1 VVDLPPPPSALRG
14 LHLSTAGAPYDP
26 SETRIAVDRLSVRYD
41 LQQERVISV
50 REYAIRRLRG
60 ERFPTRTLWPIED
73 VSFQVQ
79 AGESFGIVGRN
90 GAGKSTLLK
99 VIAGIVPPTRGR
111 VEVRGHLSPLLE
123 LGAGFDMELTGRE
136 NVQLYGTLLGL
147 RRKHLRDRIDAIAD
161 FAELTPFID
170 VPLKNY
176 SSGMIARLAFAIATD
191 SDPDILIV
199 DEVLSVGDAP
209 FQRKCEERLGRF
221 HTRGVTVLLVTHN
234 LDLLTETCSRAV
246 LLEPGSPCLVGPA
259 KEIAARY
266 AERTGG

>member
-1 VVDLPPPPSALRG
+1 LADLPPLSGALRG
-14 LHLSTAGAPYDP
+14 FHLT
-26 SETRIAVDRLSVRYD
+26 TAVDHASSLPRITVERLSVRYD
-41 LQQERVISV
+41 LQLERVISV

-60 ERFPTRTLWPIED
+60 ERFPSQTIWPLQD
-73 VSFQVQ
+73 VSFSVN
-79 AGESFGIVGRN
+79 AGESVGIVGRN

-99 VIAGIVPPTRGR
+99 VIAGIVPPTHGR
-111 VEVRGHLSPLLE
+111 VGVQGQLSPLLE

-136 NVQLYGTLLGL
+136 NIQLYGTLLGL
-147 RRKHLRDRIDAIAD
+147 RRRQLRDRIAAIAD

-176 SSGMIARLAFAIATD
+176 SSGMVARLAFAIATD

-209 FQRKCEERLGRF
+209 FQRKCEERLDRF
-221 HTRGVTVLLVTHN
+221 HARGVAVLLVTHD
-234 LDLLTETCSRAV
+234 LGLLTEVCSRAV
-246 LLEPGSPCLVGPA
+246 LLEPGAPTVVGTA
-259 KEIAARY
+259 AEIAARY

>member
-1 VVDLPPPPSALRG
+1 MVDLPTLPVTVRG
-14 LHLSTAGAPYDP
+14 FHLTSPGPTFDA
-26 SETRIAVDRLSVRYD
+26 SFVRVAVDRLAVRYD

-60 ERFPTRTLWPIED
+60 ERFPTQTLWPIED
-73 VSFQVQ
+73 VSFEVR

-111 VEVRGHLSPLLE
+111 VSVHGHMSPLLE

-136 NVQLYGTLLGL
+136 NIQLYGTLLGL

-176 SSGMIARLAFAIATD
+176 SSGMVARLAFAIATD

-209 FQRKCEERLGRF
+209 FQRKCEERLARF
-221 HTRGVTVLLVTHN
+221 HARGVTVLLVTHN
-234 LDLLTETCSRAV
+234 ITLLTETCTRAL
-246 LLEPGSPCLVGPA
+246 LLEPGAPCVVGEA

>member
-1 VVDLPPPPSALRG
+1 M
-14 LHLSTAGAPYDP
+14 
-26 SETRIAVDRLSVRYD
+26 TRIAVDGLSVRYD
-41 LQQERVISV
+41 LQQERVMSV
-50 REYAIRRLRG
+50 REYVVRRLRG
-60 ERFPTRTLWPIED
+60 ERFPTQTLWPIEH
-73 VSFQVQ
+73 VSFSVQ

-123 LGAGFDMELTGRE
+123 LGAGFDMELSGRE

-147 RRKHLRDRIDAIAD
+147 RRKQLRERIGAIAD

-176 SSGMIARLAFAIATD
+176 SSGMVARLAFAIATD

-209 FQRKCEERLGRF
+209 FQRKCEERLARF
-221 HTRGVTVLLVTHN
+221 RARGVTVLLVTHD
-234 LDLLTETCSRAV
+234 LTLLTESCSRAV
-246 LLEPGSPCLVGPA
+246 LLEPGAPCVVGSA
-259 KEIAARY
+259 DEIAARY

>member
-1 VVDLPPPPSALRG
+1 VVDLSPLSTALRG
-14 LHLSTAGAPYDP
+14 LHLTTAGIQYDP
-26 SETRIAVDRLSVRYD
+26 ALVRVAVDGLSVRYD

-50 REYAIRRLRG
+50 REYVIRRLRG
-60 ERFPTRTLWPIED
+60 ERFPTTTLWPIEN
-73 VSFQVQ
+73 VSFTVQ

-136 NVQLYGTLLGL
+136 NIQLYGTLLGL
-147 RRKHLRDRIDAIAD
+147 RRKHLRERVEAIAD
-161 FAELTPFID
+161 FAELTPFVD

-176 SSGMIARLAFAIATD
+176 SSGMVARLAFAIATD
-191 SDPDILIV
+191 ADPEILIV

-209 FQRKCEERLGRF
+209 FQRKCEERLARF
-221 HTRGVTVLLVTHN
+221 HARGVTVLLVTHS
-234 LDLLTETCSRAV
+234 LELLTQTCSRAL
-246 LLEPGSPCLVGPA
+246 LLEPGAPCIVGPVA
-259 KEIAARY
+259 EIAKRY

>member
-1 VVDLPPPPSALRG
+1 MTSPQPAYDASLTRVAVEDL
-14 LHLSTAGAPYDP
+14 T
-26 SETRIAVDRLSVRYD
+26 VRYD

-60 ERFPTRTLWPIED
+60 ERFPTQTLWPLRG
-73 VSFQVQ
+73 VSFDVR

-111 VEVRGHLSPLLE
+111 VRVHGHLSPLLE
-123 LGAGFDMELTGRE
+123 LGAGFDHELTGRE
-136 NVQLYGTLLGL
+136 NIQLYGTLLGL
-147 RRKHLRDRIDAIAD
+147 RRKHLRDRVAAIAD

-176 SSGMIARLAFAIATD
+176 SSGMVARLAFAIATD

-209 FQRKCEERLGRF
+209 FQRKCEERLARF
-221 HTRGVTVLLVTHN
+221 RARGVTVLLVTHD
-234 LDLLTETCSRAV
+234 LHLLTETCSRAV
-246 LLEPGSPCLVGPA
+246 LLEAGASCIVGA
-259 KEIAARY
+259 AEEIAARY

>member
-1 VVDLPPPPSALRG
+1 M
-14 LHLSTAGAPYDP
+14 
-26 SETRIAVDRLSVRYD
+26 RYD

-50 REYAIRRLRG
+50 REYVIRRLRG
-60 ERFPTRTLWPIED
+60 ERFKTQTLWPLED
-73 VSFQVQ
+73 VSFTVQ
-79 AGESFGIVGRN
+79 AGESFGILGRN

-99 VIAGIVPPTRGR
+99 VIAGVVPPTRGH
-111 VEVRGHLSPLLE
+111 VAVRGHLSPLLE

-136 NVQLYGTLLGL
+136 NIQLYGTLLGL
-147 RRKHLRDRIDAIAD
+147 RRKHLLGRVDAIAE
-161 FAELTPFID
+161 FAELTSFID

-176 SSGMIARLAFAIATD
+176 SSGMVARLGFAIATD

-209 FQRKCEERLGRF
+209 FQRKCEERLARF

-234 LDLLTETCSRAV
+234 LELLTETCTRAV
-246 LLEPGSPCLVGPA
+246 LLEPGAPCVVGPA
-259 KEIAARY
+259 GEIAARY

>member
-1 VVDLPPPPSALRG
+1 M
-14 LHLSTAGAPYDP
+14 TFDP
-26 SETRIAVDRLSVRYD
+26 VTRIAVDRLAVRYD
-41 LQQERVISV
+41 LQLERVISV

-60 ERFPTRTLWPIED
+60 ERFPTQTIWPIRD
-73 VSFQVQ
+73 VSFTVQ

-99 VIAGIVPPTRGR
+99 VIAGIVPPTLGC

-136 NVQLYGTLLGL
+136 NIQLYGTLLGL
-147 RRKHLRDRIDAIAD
+147 RRRHLRTRVDAIAE
-161 FAELTPFID
+161 FAELQPFVD

-176 SSGMIARLAFAIATD
+176 SSGMVARLAFAIATD

-209 FQRKCEERLGRF
+209 FQRKCEERLARF
-221 HTRGVTVLLVTHN
+221 RARGVTILLVTHS
-234 LDLLTETCSRAV
+234 LTLLTETCTRAL
-246 LLEPGSPCLVGPA
+246 LLEPGAPCVVGSA
-259 KEIAARY
+259 TEIAQRY

>member
-1 VVDLPPPPSALRG
+1 MP
-14 LHLSTAGAPYDP
+14 DP
-26 SETRIAVDRLSVRYD
+26 QFDAAVTRVAVESLTVRYD

-60 ERFPTRTLWPIED
+60 ERFPTQTLWPIRD
-73 VSFQVQ
+73 ISFRVQ

-99 VIAGIVPPTRGR
+99 VIAGIIPPTRGR
-111 VEVRGHLSPLLE
+111 IRVRGQLSPLLE

-147 RRKHLRDRIDAIAD
+147 RRKHLKERMNAIAD
-161 FAELTPFID
+161 FADLMPFLD

-176 SSGMIARLAFAIATD
+176 SSGMVARLAFAIATD
-191 SDPDILIV
+191 ADPDILIV
-199 DEVLSVGDAP
+199 DEVLSVGDAL
-209 FQRKCEERLGRF
+209 FQRKCEERLARF
-221 HTRGVTVLLVTHN
+221 RARGVTVLLVTHD
-234 LDLLTETCSRAV
+234 LHLLTETCSRAV
-246 LLEPGSPCLVGPA
+246 LLEPGAPCVVGPA
-259 KEIAARY
+259 GEIAARY

>member
-1 VVDLPPPPSALRG
+1 MSHDSSL
-14 LHLSTAGAPYDP
+14 
-26 SETRIAVDRLSVRYD
+26 TRIAVDQLSVRYD
-41 LQQERVISV
+41 LQLERVISV

-60 ERFPTRTLWPIED
+60 ERFPTQTLWPIRD
-73 VSFQVQ
+73 VSFRVQ
-79 AGESFGIVGRN
+79 AGESVGIVGRN

-99 VIAGIVPPTRGR
+99 VIAGIVPPTLGH
-111 VEVRGHLSPLLE
+111 VEVRGQLSPLLE

-136 NVQLYGTLLGL
+136 NIQLYGTLLGL
-147 RRKHLRDRIDAIAD
+147 RRRHLRDRIAAIAD

-176 SSGMIARLAFAIATD
+176 SSGMVARLAFAIATD

-209 FQRKCEERLGRF
+209 FQRKCEERLSRF
-221 HTRGVTVLLVTHN
+221 RARGVTILLVTHN
-234 LDLLTETCSRAV
+234 LDLLLETCSRAV
-246 LLEPGSPCLVGPA
+246 LLDPGAPCVVGPA
-259 KEIAARY
+259 KEIAERY